1 MTDLRPGAIFHLA
14 LIPSILHEGP
24 SVNRIHAALFL
35 LTLLAACA
43 GESEGVQA
51 AESAL
56 SSEDA
61 QASESSAARAA
72 TPDSLVEALLGD
84 RDPNPAPAPTS
95 PRLPPQEQA
104 NQPLL
109 ISEMGYHEGSPDAP
123 VKVLELSDFGC
134 GYCRLFHQQ
143 TFPTLREIYIEAGLV
158 EWKHV
163 PYVLGIFPNGLEA
176 ARAAECA
183 GEQDGFFSMQKAL
196 YDSQAGWRASQD
208 PRELFSGLAEREGLD
223 VERFRSCVYNGW
235 QDGRVRAN
243 SRLGQQVGARG
254 TPTFLIDGQLLAGAL
269 PLEDFREVL
278 DTALK
283 LKAVTPPPR

>member
-1 MTDLRPGAIFHLA
+1 M
-14 LIPSILHEGP
+14 
-24 SVNRIHAALFL
+24 NRIHAALFL

-43 GESEGVQA
+43 GESEGVRA
-51 AESAL
+51 AGSAL
-56 SSEDA
+56 TAEDA
-61 QASESSAARAA
+61 QASEPSAARAP

-84 RDPNPAPAPTS
+84 RGPDPVPPPTS

-104 NQPLL
+104 NQPLR
-109 ISEMGYHEGSPDAP
+109 ISEMGYDEGSPDAP

-134 GYCRLFHQQ
+134 GYCKLFHQQ
-143 TFPTLREIYIEAGLV
+143 TFPTLRKIYIEAGLV
-158 EWKHV
+158 EWKHI

-183 GEQDGFFSMQKAL
+183 GEQDGFFSMQRAL

-208 PRELFSGLAEREGLD
+208 PRTFFSGLAEREGLD
-223 VERFRSCVYNGW
+223 VERFRSCVHNGW
-235 QDGRVRAN
+235 REGRVRAN

-254 TPTFLIDGQLLAGAL
+254 TPTFLIDGQLLPGAL

-278 DTALK
+278 DAALR
-283 LKAVTPPPR
+283 LKGVTPPPR